1 MQDLP
6 LPDGMPAEILTKR
19 WFAKVYGWSPE
30 QLEQADLDILTWF
43 PLIEEAEAHAIEVE
57 QKQQATRNRAGR

>member
-1 MQDLP
+1 MTL
-6 LPDGMPAEILTKR
+6 PAELLTKR
-19 WFAKVYGWSPE
+19 WFAKVYHWSPE

-57 QKQQATRNRAGR
+57 QKPPATRNRAGR